1 MKRRKRTFLKLKTL
15 TLVNDAKVLN
25 VAKKAI
31 WEKHI
36 LVGFAAAALA
46 AALAVRMIAIY
57 DFVAR
62 Q

>member
-1 MKRRKRTFLKLKTL
+1 
-15 TLVNDAKVLN
+15 VNDAKVLN

-31 WEKHI
+31 WEKHT
-36 LVGFAAAALA
+36 LVVFASALAAALA